1 MKFDFFRHKKNT
13 SRQIISK
20 DLQIAKNDK
29 EESLPQ
35 IYRGLQAYE
44 DESYKFGTFDE
55 NDPFIEYPNVI
66 KKKKKS
72 IPPPKTPPSFFAG
85 ILCAALCILIFSGTV
100 TFLLLFSKSGGIHH
114 TITVPSFIDM
124 TEQDAVKLLKS
135 KSGKFK
141 YEITYAENPTSAADT
156 VISQIPK
163 PNTVR
168 KLYGINGKI
177 TVKLTVNK
185 KDEPITIPDLRG
197 LDARNV
203 ELELKNAGVLVNTN
217 EIYSNDIPS
226 GKIISSS
233 HTAGSKISKG
243 DSITLTVSLGKEAV
257 YTDTPNLIGVS
268 ESAAI
273 TLIKKQK
280 LSLNDVHY
288 KPSPL
293 PLGTVIEQSIKSG
306 SSVREGSKISL
317 TISGG
322 AYSTE

>member
-1 MKFDFFRHKKNT
+1 MKFKFSKRKKNPT
-13 SRQIISK
+13 CQIVPK
-20 DLQIAKNDK
+20 DLQIDKNTE

-35 IYRGLQAYE
+35 IYRGLQVYE

-55 NDPFIEYPNVI
+55 NDPFIEYPRTI
-66 KKKKKS
+66 KKKKKTM
-72 IPPPKTPPSFFAG
+72 PPPKTPPSFFAG
-85 ILCAALCILIFSGTV
+85 ILCGALCILAFSGTV

-124 TEQDAVKLLKS
+124 TEQDAIKLLKS
-135 KSGKFK
+135 RSGKFK
-141 YEITYAENPTSAADT
+141 YEITYAENPTSAPDT

-185 KDEPITIPDLRG
+185 KDEPITIPELHG

-217 EIYSNDIPS
+217 EIYSNDISS

-233 HTAGSKISKG
+233 HSAGSKISKG
-243 DSITLTVSLGKEAV
+243 DSITLTVSLGKKAV
-257 YTDTPNLIGVS
+257 YTDTPNLIGLS

-280 LSLNDVHY
+280 LTLNDVQY
-288 KPSPL
+288 RSSPL
-293 PLGTVIEQSIKSG
+293 PLGTVIEQSVKSG

-322 AYSTE
+322 DYSTE